1 MNWFTDCKRFSCNHW
16 GTFQGSLRWNR
27 NRLQSQTRDGRNAR
41 LGLCSNT
48 GVRLIAGSNCS
59 GWFLRLACCW
69 LQPWESRFYATRD
82 VPQPAIVDAAALE
95 SSIHGGISCADVRRH
110 APAYVAGTL
119 APELSAQIDQHLREC
134 PPCVRY
140 FQRHFPEHRLPVARN
155 RDRVFELLGV
165 VR

>member
-1 MNWFTDCKRFSCNHW
+1 MESQSTSEPDAGWSQCPP
-16 GTFQGSLRWNR
+16 GTLQQYRRSFNR
-27 NRLQSQTRDGRNAR
+27 RQQLQRMVPA
-41 LGLCSNT
+41 LGLLLVAT
-48 GVRLIAGSNCS
+48 LGVA
-59 GWFLRLACCW
+59 
-69 LQPWESRFYATRD
+69 FYATRD